1 MHTDIVIKDPTAC
14 TQMQV
19 YPFKLYCNHWPCD
32 AEFFF
37 NNTPRFSKWNEQKC
51 IMLAALIKIL
61 HDLTITLHYYITLR

>member
-32 AEFFF
+32 AEFFLI
-37 NNTPRFSKWNEQKC
+37 THQDLVNEMNKS
-51 IMLAALIKIL
+51 A
-61 HDLTITLHYYITLR
+61 